1 MALFFRNKQGFNSKV
16 MTISSACLVIVL
28 LGMPALAW
36 AQEQHRHQPDPA
48 ECRKLT
54 PDLKAVV
61 TTMEGPGRKVQAQAN
76 RAEINPLSPVLER
89 LDVVLHPADQ
99 VSLIAAPKSEK
110 KPEGQT
116 FAGLLAFSVPQDG
129 DYRVSSDTAL
139 WIDVLDGG
147 KALERTKLNRRMP
160 CGRVHKSLGFS
171 LRAGLTYWLQLSG
184 NQKQEVHVIITSD

>member
-1 MALFFRNKQGFNSKV
+1 
-16 MTISSACLVIVL
+16 MTIRSACLVIVL

-99 VSLIAAPKSEK
+99 VSLIAAAKSEK
-110 KPEGQT
+110 KPEAAPT
-116 FAGLLAFSVPQDG
+116 FAGLLVFSVSRDG
-129 DYRVSSDTAL
+129 MYRVSADTAL
-139 WIDVLDGG
+139 WIDVLDGDTT
-147 KALERTKLNRRMP
+147 LERTQLNRRLG

-171 LRAGLTYWLQLSG
+171 LRAGVTYWLQLSG
-184 NQKQEVHVIITSD
+184 NKKEEAHVIITSD